1 MGVRTQISFFVAL
14 AVVAATTPVSAV
26 PVVAQSTAQPAM
38 PAATTP
44 STALAA
50 PCGPNLAVGGAL
62 PSPPTIDTAYRPSFE
77 LDVVGAPGGKLFCY
91 LDPLDHKAY
100 VDAPTIIVRAG
111 HSFTM
116 KLVDKI
122 APPIGPNP
130 SPAPQAY
137 APDKC
142 ALLDYE
148 HAALPPPSA
157 PGYAGRQRVVATMS
171 PDDMIANNTNFHTH
185 GWHVEPDVDNVFK
198 SVAQTANGVC
208 TYLFR
213 VRANQPPG
221 SYWYHSHLHGLA
233 EQQVGGGLAGTL
245 IVLPVGAGPQL
256 PDTVLLVKNYNGP
269 AAGLEQQLDLQR
281 RNAPAKRMV
290 RATANRAQPPFDPF
304 NPPAEPSGPKFP
316 VPTPPDLTPCKT
328 APVKDSLAVNGVRI
342 PVGPSDASLA
352 RNNAVPTLYQDPRGP
367 GMVYRVVNAASDA
380 YLNLR
385 VIDANGAYQPMTV
398 LGRDGVPVDW
408 DLDHGRV
415 DTSKADGVTRQNVFL
430 GPSNRADIFIKPGF
444 RGTIIGAR
452 AVAPFCLGYLSFTGL
467 PSRGIVTIQTAKK
480 PGGMLAAAAPAAAT
494 NAIRP
499 RVSPNTPTFAD
510 VFAQSAP
517 VTGQHRAITFTNY
530 DDGQF
535 YVTETGS
542 MPQPLPT
549 RWQEH
554 PFWLRP
560 AAAPPGPSPL
570 PAESRYQADIWV
582 KKLPPPQK
590 TVEVWNIYNAVAEAH
605 EFHIHQLTFVA
616 LVSAYEPAQ
625 SQRVFL
631 DSIALPGAALASP
644 PPGAPPPQP
653 GYPYLKPSL
662 TQIKIDFTN
671 VDKGTF
677 VFHCHM
683 LFHEDHGM
691 MGIVHLY

>member
-1 MGVRTQISFFVAL
+1 MGVRTPISFFVAL
-14 AVVAATTPVSAV
+14 GVVAATTTVSAV
-26 PVVAQSTAQPAM
+26 PVVAQSTPPA
-38 PAATTP
+38 PAPTAT
-44 STALAA
+44 SASAA
-50 PCGPNLAVGGAL
+50 PCGPNPVSGGAL
-62 PSPPTIDTAYRPSFE
+62 PLPPVIDTQRRSSFE

-91 LDPLDHKAY
+91 LDPLNGRPY
-100 VDAPTIIVRAG
+100 IDAPTIVVRAG
-111 HSFTM
+111 RSFTM

-122 APPIGPNP
+122 SPQIGPDP
-130 SPAPQAY
+130 SPSPQAY

-148 HAALPPPSA
+148 RAALPPPSA
-157 PGYAGRQRVVATMS
+157 PGYAGRKRVVATMA
-171 PDDMIANNTNFHTH
+171 PDDMIMNNTNFHTH

-208 TYLFR
+208 TYTFK

-233 EQQVGGGLAGTL
+233 EAQVGGGLAGTL
-245 IVLPVGAGPQL
+245 VVLPVAAGPQL

-269 AAGLEQQLDLQR
+269 AAGLEQQLDQQR

-290 RATANRAQPPFDPF
+290 RAMANGAQPPFDPF

-316 VPTPPDLTPCKT
+316 SPMPPTPCKIT
-328 APVKDSLAVNGVRI
+328 PVKDNLGVNGVRI
-342 PVGPSDASLA
+342 PVGTSDASLA
-352 RNNAVPTLYQDPRGP
+352 HNAAVPTVYQNPHGP

-385 VIDANGAYQPMTV
+385 VIDANGTYQPMTV

-408 DLDHGRV
+408 DLDRGRV
-415 DTSKADGVTRQNVFL
+415 DPSKPDAVTRANVFL

-444 RGTIIGAR
+444 RGTIIGAQ

-467 PSRGIVTIQTAKK
+467 PSRGIVTIQTTQRS
-480 PGGMLAAAAPAAAT
+480 GMLAAAAPAAAA
-494 NAIRP
+494 NAARP
-499 RVSPNTPTFAD
+499 HVSASTPTFAD

-542 MPQPLPT
+542 MPQPLPAA
-549 RWQEH
+549 WHEH

-570 PAESRYQADIWV
+570 PAESRYQADVWV

-590 TVEVWNIYNAVAEAH
+590 TVEVWNLYNAVAEAH

-616 LVSAYEPAQ
+616 LVSAYEPAT

-631 DSIALPGAALASP
+631 DSIALPGAALAPP
-644 PPGAPPPQP
+644 PPGAPPAQP

-691 MGIVHLY
+691 MGVVHLY